1 MFKGTVHKNL
11 LYLLCPQEKQTE
23 QNTVIALRAL
33 TCTSLQS
40 TMCLQISR
48 KRKMPCGEKF
58 GESLQ
63 MVDSP
68 TMKLMCS
75 QLCVL
80 CMVYSSTD
88 QEGRLLMV

>member
-1 MFKGTVHKNL
+1 
-11 LYLLCPQEKQTE
+11 
-23 QNTVIALRAL
+23 
-33 TCTSLQS
+33 
-40 TMCLQISR
+40 
-48 KRKMPCGEKF
+48 MPCGEKF

-80 CMVYSSTD
+80 RMVTAVLIKRED
-88 QEGRLLMV
+88 C